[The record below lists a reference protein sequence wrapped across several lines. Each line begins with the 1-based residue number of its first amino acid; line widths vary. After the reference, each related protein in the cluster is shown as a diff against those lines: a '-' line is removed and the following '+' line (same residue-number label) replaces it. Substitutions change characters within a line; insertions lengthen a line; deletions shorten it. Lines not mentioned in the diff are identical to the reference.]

1 MIIFTAL
8 LRVMPTSILSA
19 VLSCALNM
27 DFSFLACASM
37 IVSSLDLNFLYGIFG
52 WQLSHKPPFN
62 LVSNQYNPHLGHFSL
77 FMIEVLPYQTPISLM
92 LLFFLLMKG
101 FPTGRPLFLPCK
113 NRSPRYPPH

>member
-52 WQLSHKPPFN
+52 WQFSHKPPFN
-62 LVSNQYNPHLGHFSL
+62 LVSNQYNPHLEHLSL
-77 FMIEVLPYQTPISLM
+77 FMIEILPYQTPFFPAP
-92 LLFFLLMKG
+92 LFFLLMKV
-101 FPTGRPLFLPCK
+101 PSIRRPLFLPG
-113 NRSPRYPPH
+113 RSGNHR